1 MITINNLAMQYG
13 ARLLFT
19 EVNLNLNANH
29 RYGLVGSN
37 GAGKSTFLKLIMK
50 EEEPS
55 NGEITAVR
63 NARIGCLKQDQFVY
77 ENIPIIDAV
86 IAGNK
91 DLWQAIQEKNKLLEL
106 EDLDNESGYRLGE
119 LEQIIFDNDGY
130 VADIFA
136 AELLVGL
143 GIKKEFHYQP
153 VSILSGGYK
162 LRVLL
167 AQSLFNNPDVLL
179 LDEPTNHL
187 DIISIYWLENYLKEK
202 FKGALLFISH
212 DVMFLNNV
220 STHILDIDYGE
231 ISQYTGNYDKFES
244 QKQQIVEHK
253 MHEVNYL
260 EKKLAKMQEFVN
272 KFRAGTRSKQASSRE
287 KQMDRIELPD
297 IQKSSRVSPYFNFK
311 QKRTSGK
318 HVLKVEAIAKA
329 YGEQPILNKVNF
341 NIGRGEK
348 VVVIGA
354 NGIGKS
360 TLLKILLGK
369 IKADMGEYEWGYES
383 QISYFAQDHHELLN
397 ESMSVI
403 NWLSSQAANELTG
416 TIRSVLGQVLFR
428 QDEVNKNI
436 LHLSGGEGARLLL
449 AKIILEEGNVLVLD
463 EPTNHLDI
471 ESKETLKQALIHYEG
486 TLILVTHDRDF
497 ATDIANRV
505 IALTTKG
512 VVDFKGTYQEY
523 LARHSN
529 DYLNSNWVMA
539 NKGIGVK

>member
-512 VVDFKGTYQEY
+512 VVDFKGTYQGY